1 MWNPFT
7 KLKEKRIKENAA
19 LYNEAF
25 TDGVNAASAKYCSM
39 VYFAEDKGFIKAD
52 NGFSTVVDVLNYVLD
67 NHYDEIKTE
76 SDKFLKDLNNMRD
89 SNE

>member
-7 KLKEKRIKENAA
+7 KLKEKRIKENVA

-25 TDGVNAASAKYCSM
+25 MDGVGAAIARCSCLLCL
-39 VYFAEDKGFIKAD
+39 AEDKGFIKAD
-52 NGFSTVVDVLNYVLD
+52 NGFSTVASALNYVLD
-67 NHYDEIKTE
+67 NHYDEIKSE
-76 SDKFLKDLNNMRD
+76 SDKFLKDLNNMHD